1 MILPASQA
9 LQHLKC
15 TAQGKEVPK
24 MHIDTWGLNHCAKP
38 ITLLCRCMQQLTR
51 MDPEEDLPETV
62 YTACFS
68 PTIKVFV
75 K

>member
-15 TAQGKEVPK
+15 TAQGREVPK
-24 MHIDTWGLNHCAKP
+24 MHIDTWELNHCAKP

-51 MDPEEDLPETV
+51 MDPEEDLSGTF
-62 YTACFS
+62 YMACLS
-68 PTIKVFV
+68 PTITVFV